1 MVQARIPEQNAP
13 HIKTQERPRI
23 GVLAIQGDY
32 SAHADALIEAGAEP
46 VEVRNPE
53 QLDDLDGLIL
63 PGGESTTILKFLER
77 RGLFELLKEFSAAR
91 PVFGTCAGAILL
103 ARDVRHPAQRSLG
116 VLDAVVERNAYG
128 RQIDST
134 ILVEPTSL
142 PGGPLEMVFIRA
154 PRITETGSDVEVLAR
169 REGFPVLVRQGNL
182 LAATFHPEL
191 SADRRIHRL
200 FVENVITAREKS
212 DKLSRKH

>member
-1 MVQARIPEQNAP
+1 M
-13 HIKTQERPRI
+13 TQEHERPRI

-32 SAHADALIEAGAEP
+32 AAHAEALAEAGAEP
-46 VEVRNPE
+46 VEVRKPE
-53 QLDDLDGLIL
+53 QLAGLDGLIL
-63 PGGESTTILKFLER
+63 PGGESTTVLRFLEKR
-77 RGLFELLKEFSAAR
+77 QFFDLLLEFCAAK

-103 ARDVRHPAQRSLG
+103 AREVRNPPQRSLG

-134 ILVEPTSL
+134 ILTAETAL

-154 PRITETGSDVEVLAR
+154 PRLVEAGPAVEVLAR
-169 REGFPVLVRQGNL
+169 RDGSPVLVRQGNL

-191 SADRRIHRL
+191 SADRRVHRL
-200 FVENVITAREKS
+200 FVEAVGAAR
-212 DKLSRKH
+212 RK

>member
-1 MVQARIPEQNAP
+1 LTEA
-13 HIKTQERPRI
+13 ERPRI

-32 SAHADALIEAGAEP
+32 AAHAEALMDSGAQP

-53 QLDDLDGLIL
+53 ELNDLDGLIL
-63 PGGESTTILKFLER
+63 PGGESTTMLKFLER
-77 RGLFELLKEFSAAR
+77 RGLFESLKEFAAKR

-103 ARDVRHPAQRSLG
+103 AREVRHPQQRSLEA
-116 VLDAVVERNAYG
+116 LDAVVERNAYG

-134 ILVEPTSL
+134 ILTQPTSL

-154 PRITETGSDVEVLAR
+154 PRFVETGSKVEVLAER
-169 REGFPVLVRQGNL
+169 AGFPVLVRQGHL

-191 SADRRIHRL
+191 SADRRIHKL
-200 FVENVITAREKS
+200 FVETVIQ
-212 DKLSRKH
+212 SRNHAQKI